1 MARARGARA
10 ISNRHGAGIRRARVA
25 GQAALN
31 LETSARLE
39 KCQVL
44 VTTFP
49 KGEHDDQVDSTGR
62 FLDWLKRPFSGQG
75 IYEYYRQLAQEAERR
90 RKPRPVQTEWA
101 KSQIPTGE
109 IAEGLI
115 AAGSDQSLVVL
126 VSQNPR
132 AAEVVNLKRRAGPPC
147 R

>member
-1 MARARGARA
+1 M
-10 ISNRHGAGIRRARVA
+10 
-25 GQAALN
+25 
-31 LETSARLE
+31 
-39 KCQVL
+39 
-44 VTTFP
+44 TTFP